1 MIQDEAINRAS
12 GATNGREKIEAAEPA
27 KAQSG
32 QTETVDLN
40 DAQPQAQQPA
50 ASQTSIKTLAVDIG
64 GSGIKVMLLDEQ
76 GNALGER
83 ARLKTPSPAT
93 PKAILDAI
101 TTLVATQPTFDRVSV
116 GFPGVVR
123 SGVIYTAVNLDDS
136 WQRFDLAAQLAQ
148 QLDKPVRVA
157 NDADIQGLGAISRQ
171 GVELVVTLGTG
182 FGSALFVDGKLV
194 PNLEMAHHRFLKK
207 QTYEELL
214 GRAALES
221 DGTKKW
227 NRRLKKAIAS
237 LDHLFNY
244 DHLYIGGGET
254 KRINFDLP
262 ANVKI
267 VPNVMGLLGG
277 IALWHD

>member
-1 MIQDEAINRAS
+1 MIKDEAINRAS
-12 GATNGREKIEAAEPA
+12 AATNGHGKSKAAKQTKARNGQATATPSVD
-27 KAQSG
+27 AQS
-32 QTETVDLN
+32 
-40 DAQPQAQQPA
+40 QAQQPTE
-50 ASQTSIKTLAVDIG
+50 SETGVKTLAVDIG
-64 GSGIKVMLLDEQ
+64 GSGVKVMVLDEQ

-83 ARLKTPSPAT
+83 ARIKTPSPAT
-93 PKAILDAI
+93 PESILDAI
-101 TTLVATQPTFDRVSV
+101 STLAATQLPFDRVSV

-123 SGVIYTAVNLDDS
+123 SGVIYTAVNLDDT
-136 WQRFDLAAQLAQ
+136 WHRFDLANQLTQ
-148 QLDKPVRVA
+148 RLGKPVRVA
-157 NDADIQGLGAISRQ
+157 NDADIQGLGAISGQ

-194 PNLEMAHHRFLKK
+194 PNLEMAHHRFRKK

-214 GRAALES
+214 GRAALEA

-227 NRRLKKAIAS
+227 NRRIKKAIAS
-237 LDHLFNY
+237 LEHLFNY